1 MIEANTTEA
10 LAAVALQRRMVEPV
24 SSYCQKTQFGHPL
37 NHFSYQYSIDLPL
50 NAPVFN
56 QYVNFVIDNYSGT
69 AHNLLKYI
77 PKEDN

>member
-1 MIEANTTEA
+1 MYDS
-10 LAAVALQRRMVEPV
+10 V

-37 NHFSYQYSIDLPL
+37 NHLSFQYNIVLPL
-50 NAPVFN
+50 KALVFN
-56 QYVNFVIDNYSGT
+56 QCANFVIDNYSGT